1 MDRKQVEEVLEI
13 RTERYNIITYSRILV
28 DRITKQAVI
37 FDPSWNFS
45 VIKEKIDSLGIDIR
59 AVFLTHSH
67 IDHVNLAEKV
77 ARYTGAKVY
86 MAQKEIE
93 CYGFHCYNLEK
104 LEDGDIIKI
113 GGLEITCILTPGHTA
128 GSMCYLSKTA
138 FFTGDTIFIEGC
150 GLCFNDAAASEMYDS
165 LQRVKRIVK
174 PDIIVCPGH
183 YYKRKGELSFEK
195 VMRYNVYFQI
205 DKKET
210 FIKFRMR
217 KGQKNL
223 FKFI

>member
-86 MAQKEIE
+86 MA
-93 CYGFHCYNLEK
+93 
-104 LEDGDIIKI
+104 
-113 GGLEITCILTPGHTA
+113 
-128 GSMCYLSKTA
+128 
-138 FFTGDTIFIEGC
+138 
-150 GLCFNDAAASEMYDS
+150 
-165 LQRVKRIVK
+165 
-174 PDIIVCPGH
+174 
-183 YYKRKGELSFEK
+183 
-195 VMRYNVYFQI
+195 
-205 DKKET
+205 
-210 FIKFRMR
+210 
-217 KGQKNL
+217 
-223 FKFI
+223 